1 MTRGMR
7 FLFYGTD
14 TLSTAVLSRLHGRP
28 DLSSLHVV
36 TKNTS
41 SPVHRYCTKHSIDVE
56 VHDKGRV
63 PRKGDSLEEWQG
75 VVASFGNL
83 IPGRVIR
90 GVGGRFVNVHP
101 SLIPKHQVMMR
112 SESDGE
118 T

>member
-1 MTRGMR
+1 MTRGR
-7 FLFYGTD
+7 KFLFYGTD

-41 SPVHRYCTKHSIDVE
+41 TPVHRYCNKHSIDVE
-56 VHDKGRV
+56 VHEKGRV

-75 VVASFGNL
+75 VVASFGSL

-90 GVGGRFVNVHP
+90 GVGGKFVNVHP

-112 SESDGE
+112 S
-118 T
+118 